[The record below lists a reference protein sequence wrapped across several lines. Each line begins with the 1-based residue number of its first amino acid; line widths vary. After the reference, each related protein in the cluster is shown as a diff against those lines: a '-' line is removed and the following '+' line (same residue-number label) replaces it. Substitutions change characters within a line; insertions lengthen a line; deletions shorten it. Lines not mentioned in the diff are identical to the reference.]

1 MPVAESF
8 STRGAGNGLPNC
20 TEKTDVSGYDYWTT
34 LSGFNKA
41 AGTSPTDAQ
50 IEASLQKAF
59 SFFYNFYAIR
69 VYGEAAQDFGT
80 LYTSDL
86 SPADSSDV
94 SSDDNAEP
102 SSRICSNP
110 SVYVKNNSSP
120 FSTSCKISGGAE
132 RIRRFYDGDTT
143 DEANFV
149 GYGMLG
155 YLFDLYCTAGS
166 SNYASEIRLY
176 GVGNTTTGLYATDYT
191 EIDGYH
197 FVCRA
202 KGFTTRD
209 AVNASATSV
218 YATAPLGYNTSASID
233 SLEFYT
239 YA

>member
-1 MPVAESF
+1 M
-8 STRGAGNGLPNC
+8 
-20 TEKTDVSGYDYWTT
+20 
-34 LSGFNKA
+34 SGFNKSSG
-41 AGTSPTDAQ
+41 GTPTTAQ
-50 IEASLQKAF
+50 IDDSLALAYN
-59 SFFYNFYAIR
+59 FFWNFYAIR
-69 VYGEAAQDFGT
+69 VYGEATQDFGT
-80 LYTSDL
+80 LKSSSL
-86 SPADSSDV
+86 SPADASDV
-94 SSDDNAEP
+94 SGDDNAEP
-102 SSRICSNP
+102 STRVCSSP
-110 SVYVKNNSSP
+110 YVYVKNNSSP
-120 FSTSCKISGGAE
+120 TGTNCKIAGGAE

-176 GVGNTTTGLYATDYT
+176 GVGDTTTGLYATDYT

-202 KGFTTRD
+202 KGYTTRD
-209 AVNASATSV
+209 AANASASSV